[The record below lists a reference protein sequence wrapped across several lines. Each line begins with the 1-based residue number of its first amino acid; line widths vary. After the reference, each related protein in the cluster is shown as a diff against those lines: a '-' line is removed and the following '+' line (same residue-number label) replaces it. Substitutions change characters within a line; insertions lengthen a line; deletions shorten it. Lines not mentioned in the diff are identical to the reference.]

1 MTSCCEVTQKITEQD
16 LRRFGGTSQYYRH
29 NQILFPNL
37 MLTDGCHFL
46 RENAQ
51 CYWLFDA
58 IASHLFCN
66 PRLRKYREA
75 QEGLY
80 WELVVEKD
88 DSAHLSC
95 HRDIR
100 DDLEIE
106 RQEINYTD
114 IGNYTDIETIEILTY
129 PTLFNNRTAWVC
141 LLPSEY

>member
-1 MTSCCEVTQKITEQD
+1 MTSYCEVTQKITEGD
-16 LRRFGGTSQYYRH
+16 LLRFGGTSQYYRH

-66 PRLRKYREA
+66 PRLCKYREA
-75 QEGLY
+75 QEGLF
-80 WELVVEKD
+80 WQLEVEKD
-88 DSAHLSC
+88 ESANLYC
-95 HRDIR
+95 YYDRDR
-100 DDLEIE
+100 ELVKQEIE
-106 RQEINYTD
+106 YTD
-114 IGNYTDIETIEILTY
+114 IGNYTEIGTIEIWTY
-129 PTLFNNRTAWVC
+129 PSLFNNHIVWVC